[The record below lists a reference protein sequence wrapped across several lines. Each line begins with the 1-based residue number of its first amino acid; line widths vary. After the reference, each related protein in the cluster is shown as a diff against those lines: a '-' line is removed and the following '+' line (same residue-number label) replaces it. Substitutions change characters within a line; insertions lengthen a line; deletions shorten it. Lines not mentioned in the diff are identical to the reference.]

1 MVAIEINSIVRVR
14 RSEVDLNRGGC
25 QMYVLETAVVG
36 LGNFRYD
43 GGLCGAEEPSFWNT
57 NDIRTHM
64 PSLHCVPKK
73 QLQEEVMQTIY
84 FAEVRPLA
92 VLDTHII
99 PRRRELTAFII
110 IDPIYT
116 QHWETNEGGHTRSA
130 RPAQASF
137 PYHEGHGTVR

>member
-1 MVAIEINSIVRVR
+1 
-14 RSEVDLNRGGC
+14 
-25 QMYVLETAVVG
+25 
-36 LGNFRYD
+36 
-43 GGLCGAEEPSFWNT
+43 
-57 NDIRTHM
+57 
-64 PSLHCVPKK
+64 
-73 QLQEEVMQTIY
+73 MQTIY

-116 QHWETNEGGHTRSA
+116 QHWETNEGRHTRSA
-130 RPAQASF
+130 RPAQASC